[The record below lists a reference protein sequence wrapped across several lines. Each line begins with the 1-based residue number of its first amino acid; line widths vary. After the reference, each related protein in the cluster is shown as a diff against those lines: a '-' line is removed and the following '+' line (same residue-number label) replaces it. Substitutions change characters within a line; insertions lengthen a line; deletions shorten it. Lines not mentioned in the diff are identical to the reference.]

1 MTGKR
6 LKASVIIDLNGNL
19 SRRSRQYS
27 NQINA
32 LSRSGQSSL
41 RALRMEVVRVSGA
54 IDRMGSLSTRTFRM
68 LSAGALG
75 IAGVGYT
82 ANKLFIGAAAQR
94 EQQIIAMNSLYHG
107 DKVRAQAMMAW
118 AKQNAKDTTWGL
130 SGVLDEIRSSKGF
143 GMTDEQTKQFITMLQ
158 DQGAMHGWDLP
169 TAQGASLQLKQMF
182 ARQQITA
189 ADANLLTGYG
199 INVYQALA
207 DATGTDV
214 KKIRDL
220 GTKGKLGMKSIL
232 TVFRTLSEQ
241 SKGAQASAMNSWD
254 GMFAQMEANLLEFRI
269 KVANSGPFEE
279 IKNEMRRV
287 LNWHD
292 MADKSGELDAL
303 AENIGQKF
311 LTTFRTVKIAAQEL
325 WRWLKPGKDAL
336 AWVDQNIVSL
346 KKLAAVLVSV
356 WLANKALRA
365 GWAVAKP
372 SWQVASY
379 PFKTGRRMW
388 RWMRNRKREQAGL
401 PIPAPM
407 TTEALLQGTG
417 IQRVFVI
424 NWPRGFGGYGSG
436 GGRRGRGGG
445 RTPPLLPRQPPLLP
459 GPRPLPLP
467 APRPVPALPPPG
479 VPAAARPAPRPLP
492 GKSGF
497 PGRFAGSAAAQ
508 QVTGAAG
515 TLANAGRTVSRL
527 LSGAGNRQTAPSPVV
542 PVTPR
547 PAPRPLPA
555 KSGLPGRLAGSA
567 AAQQVTGA
575 AGTLA
580 DAGRTVSRLL
590 SGAGNRQPA
599 PSPVVPVTPR
609 PAPRPLPAKSGLPGR
624 LAGSAAGQRVTGTVG
639 KLADVG
645 RAVGGWFSGI
655 GNRLADSAIG
665 RVVTKGAGAL
675 GWMGKGAG
683 RALSRLGGPV
693 MGALQLAPVLM
704 DEQASTREKAGAIG
718 STAGAWLGGA
728 VGSLAGPLGT
738 AAGAT
743 LGSVAGEYLGGF
755 VTDLYQKWTAPE
767 REPQEQKVNAEASLR
782 VELGEGLRLASSRV
796 TEDGM
801 GLNIYAGDNYI
812 TGW

>member
-27 NQINA
+27 NQINV

-107 DKVRAQAMMAW
+107 DKARAQAMMAW
-118 AKQNAKDTTWGL
+118 AKQNAKETTWGL
-130 SGVLDEIRSSKGF
+130 GGVLQEIRTSTAF
-143 GMTDEQTKQFITMLQ
+143 GMTDAQVKQFITMLQ
-158 DQGAMHGWDLP
+158 NQGAMHGWDLP
-169 TAQGASLQLKQMF
+169 TAQGASLQFKQMF

-199 INVYQALA
+199 INVYKVLA
-207 DATGTDV
+207 DATGEDE
-214 KKIRDL
+214 KKIRKL
-220 GTKGKLGMKSIL
+220 GEKGKLGLKSIL
-232 TVFRTLSEQ
+232 TVFRTLLEQ
-241 SKGAQASAMNSWD
+241 SKGAQAAAMNSWD
-254 GMFAQMEANLLEFRI
+254 GMMAQMEGNLLEFRT

-356 WLANKALRA
+356 WLTNKALRA

-388 RWMRNRKREQAGL
+388 RWMRNRKRGQAGL
-401 PIPAPM
+401 PVPDAM
-407 TTEALLQGTG
+407 TSETLLQGIG

-436 GGRRGRGGG
+436 GGRRVRSGG
-445 RTPPLLPRQPPLLP
+445 RMAPLLPRQPLLLSGPQPLA
-459 GPRPLPLP
+459 LP
-467 APRPVPALPPPG
+467 APRPVLALPPPG
-479 VPAAARPAPRPLP
+479 VPVTARPAPLPLP
-492 GKSGF
+492 GKSG
-497 PGRFAGSAAAQ
+497 
-508 QVTGAAG
+508 
-515 TLANAGRTVSRL
+515 L
-527 LSGAGNRQTAPSPVV
+527 LS
-542 PVTPR
+542 
-547 PAPRPLPA
+547 
-555 KSGLPGRLAGSA
+555 
-567 AAQQVTGA
+567 
-575 AGTLA
+575 
-580 DAGRTVSRLL
+580 
-590 SGAGNRQPA
+590 
-599 PSPVVPVTPR
+599 
-609 PAPRPLPAKSGLPGR
+609 R
-624 LAGSAAGQRVTGTVG
+624 LAGSAAGQLVTGTVG
-639 KLADVG
+639 KLADAG

-655 GNRLADSAIG
+655 GNKLAGSAIG

-704 DEQASTREKAGAIG
+704 DEQASTHEKAGAIG

-738 AAGAT
+738 VAGAT

-755 VTDLYQKWTAPE
+755 VTDLYQKWTATDK
-767 REPQEQKVNAEASLR
+767 EPQEQKVNAEASLR
-782 VELGEGLRLASSRV
+782 VELGEGLRLTSSRV

>member
-388 RWMRNRKREQAGL
+388 RWMRNRKRGQAGL
-401 PIPAPM
+401 PVPDAM
-407 TTEALLQGTG
+407 TSETLLQGIG

-436 GGRRGRGGG
+436 GGRRGRSGG
-445 RTPPLLPRQPPLLP
+445 RMAQLLPRQPLLLSGPQPLA
-459 GPRPLPLP
+459 LP
-467 APRPVPALPPPG
+467 APRPVLALPPPG
-479 VPAAARPAPRPLP
+479 VPVTARPAPLPLP
-492 GKSGF
+492 GKSG
-497 PGRFAGSAAAQ
+497 
-508 QVTGAAG
+508 
-515 TLANAGRTVSRL
+515 L
-527 LSGAGNRQTAPSPVV
+527 LS
-542 PVTPR
+542 
-547 PAPRPLPA
+547 
-555 KSGLPGRLAGSA
+555 
-567 AAQQVTGA
+567 
-575 AGTLA
+575 
-580 DAGRTVSRLL
+580 
-590 SGAGNRQPA
+590 
-599 PSPVVPVTPR
+599 
-609 PAPRPLPAKSGLPGR
+609 R
-624 LAGSAAGQRVTGTVG
+624 LAGSAAGQLVTGTVG
-639 KLADVG
+639 KLADAG

-655 GNRLADSAIG
+655 GNKLAGSAIG

-704 DEQASTREKAGAIG
+704 DEQASTHEKAGAIG

-738 AAGAT
+738 VAGAT

-755 VTDLYQKWTAPE
+755 VTDLYQKWTAPDK
-767 REPQEQKVNAEASLR
+767 EPQEQKVNAEASLR
-782 VELGEGLRLASSRV
+782 VELGEGLRLTSSRV

>member
-336 AWVDQNIVSL
+336 VWVDQNIVSL

-388 RWMRNRKREQAGL
+388 RRMRNRKREQAGL

-445 RTPPLLPRQPPLLP
+445 RTPPLLPRQPLLLP

-479 VPAAARPAPRPLP
+479 VPAAA
-492 GKSGF
+492 
-497 PGRFAGSAAAQ
+497 
-508 QVTGAAG
+508 
-515 TLANAGRTVSRL
+515 
-527 LSGAGNRQTAPSPVV
+527 
-542 PVTPR
+542 
-547 PAPRPLPA
+547 
-555 KSGLPGRLAGSA
+555 
-567 AAQQVTGA
+567 
-575 AGTLA
+575 
-580 DAGRTVSRLL
+580 
-590 SGAGNRQPA
+590 
-599 PSPVVPVTPR
+599 R

-704 DEQASTREKAGAIG
+704 DEQASTHEKAGAIG

-738 AAGAT
+738 VAGAT

-755 VTDLYQKWTAPE
+755 VTDLYQKWTAPDK
-767 REPQEQKVNAEASLR
+767 EPQEQKVNAEASLR
-782 VELGEGLRLASSRV
+782 VELGEGLRLTSSRV

>member
-107 DKVRAQAMMAW
+107 DKARAQAMMAW
-118 AKQNAKDTTWGL
+118 AKQNAKETTWGL
-130 SGVLDEIRSSKGF
+130 GGVLQEIRTSTAF
-143 GMTDEQTKQFITMLQ
+143 GMNDEQVKQFITMLQ
-158 DQGAMHGWDLP
+158 NQGAMHGWDLP
-169 TAQGASLQLKQMF
+169 TAQGASLQFKQMF

-199 INVYQALA
+199 INVYKVLA
-207 DATGTDV
+207 DATGEDE
-214 KKIRDL
+214 KKIRKL
-220 GTKGKLGMKSIL
+220 GEKGKLGLKSIL
-232 TVFRTLSEQ
+232 TVFRTLLEQ
-241 SKGAQASAMNSWD
+241 SKGAQAAAMNSWD
-254 GMFAQMEANLLEFRI
+254 GMMAQMEGNLLEFRT

-388 RWMRNRKREQAGL
+388 RWMRNRKRGQAGL
-401 PIPAPM
+401 PVPDAM
-407 TTEALLQGTG
+407 TSEALLQGIG
-417 IQRVFVI
+417 IQRVFVT
-424 NWPRGFGGYGSG
+424 NWPHGFGGYGSG
-436 GGRRGRGGG
+436 GRGG
-445 RTPPLLPRQPPLLP
+445 RTRKGRGMTPLLPRQPLLLS
-459 GPRPLPLP
+459 GPQSLALSP
-467 APRPVPALPPPG
+467 PRSVPALP
-479 VPAAARPAPRPLP
+479 APKTLPLP
-492 GKSGF
+492 GKSG
-497 PGRFAGSAAAQ
+497 
-508 QVTGAAG
+508 
-515 TLANAGRTVSRL
+515 L
-527 LSGAGNRQTAPSPVV
+527 LS
-542 PVTPR
+542 
-547 PAPRPLPA
+547 
-555 KSGLPGRLAGSA
+555 
-567 AAQQVTGA
+567 
-575 AGTLA
+575 
-580 DAGRTVSRLL
+580 
-590 SGAGNRQPA
+590 
-599 PSPVVPVTPR
+599 
-609 PAPRPLPAKSGLPGR
+609 R
-624 LAGSAAGQRVTGTVG
+624 LAGSAAGQLVTGTVG
-639 KLADVG
+639 KLADAG
-645 RAVGGWFSGI
+645 RAAGGWFSGI
-655 GNRLADSAIG
+655 GNKLAGSAIG

-683 RALSRLGGPV
+683 RALSRLGGPL

-704 DEQASTREKAGAIG
+704 DEQASTHEKAGAIG

-738 AAGAT
+738 VAGAT

-755 VTDLYQKWTAPE
+755 VTDLYQKWTAPDK
-767 REPQEQKVNAEASLR
+767 EPQEQKVNAEASLR
-782 VELGEGLRLASSRV
+782 VELGEGLRLTSSRV

>member
-107 DKVRAQAMMAW
+107 DKLRAQAMMAW

-199 INVYQALA
+199 INVYQTLA
-207 DATGTDV
+207 DALGKDV
-214 KKIRDL
+214 KDIRKQ
-220 GTKGKLGMKSIL
+220 GEKGKLGLKSIL

-388 RWMRNRKREQAGL
+388 RWMRNRKRGQAGL
-401 PIPAPM
+401 PVPDAM
-407 TTEALLQGTG
+407 TSETLLQGIG

-424 NWPRGFGGYGSG
+424 NWPRGFGGYRSG
-436 GGRRGRGGG
+436 GGRRVRSGG
-445 RTPPLLPRQPPLLP
+445 RMAPLLPRQPLLLSGPQPLA
-459 GPRPLPLP
+459 LP
-467 APRPVPALPPPG
+467 APRPVLALPPPG
-479 VPAAARPAPRPLP
+479 VPVTARPAPLPLP
-492 GKSGF
+492 GKSG
-497 PGRFAGSAAAQ
+497 
-508 QVTGAAG
+508 
-515 TLANAGRTVSRL
+515 L
-527 LSGAGNRQTAPSPVV
+527 LS
-542 PVTPR
+542 
-547 PAPRPLPA
+547 
-555 KSGLPGRLAGSA
+555 
-567 AAQQVTGA
+567 
-575 AGTLA
+575 
-580 DAGRTVSRLL
+580 
-590 SGAGNRQPA
+590 
-599 PSPVVPVTPR
+599 
-609 PAPRPLPAKSGLPGR
+609 R
-624 LAGSAAGQRVTGTVG
+624 LAGSAAGQLVTGTVG
-639 KLADVG
+639 KLADAG

-655 GNRLADSAIG
+655 GNKLSGSVIG

-704 DEQASTREKAGAIG
+704 DEQASTHEKAGAIG

-738 AAGAT
+738 VAGAT

-755 VTDLYQKWTAPE
+755 VTDLYQKWTAPDK
-767 REPQEQKVNAEASLR
+767 EPQEQKVNAEASLR
-782 VELGEGLRLASSRV
+782 VELGEGLRLTSSRV

>member
-311 LTTFRTVKIAAQEL
+311 LTTFRTVKTAAQEL

-388 RWMRNRKREQAGL
+388 RWMRNRKRGQAGL
-401 PIPAPM
+401 PVPDAM
-407 TTEALLQGTG
+407 TSETLLQGIG

-436 GGRRGRGGG
+436 GGRRVRSGG
-445 RTPPLLPRQPPLLP
+445 RMAPLLPRQPLLLSGPQPLA
-459 GPRPLPLP
+459 LP
-467 APRPVPALPPPG
+467 APRPVLALPPPG
-479 VPAAARPAPRPLP
+479 VPVTARPAPLPLP
-492 GKSGF
+492 GKSG
-497 PGRFAGSAAAQ
+497 
-508 QVTGAAG
+508 
-515 TLANAGRTVSRL
+515 L
-527 LSGAGNRQTAPSPVV
+527 LS
-542 PVTPR
+542 
-547 PAPRPLPA
+547 
-555 KSGLPGRLAGSA
+555 
-567 AAQQVTGA
+567 
-575 AGTLA
+575 
-580 DAGRTVSRLL
+580 
-590 SGAGNRQPA
+590 
-599 PSPVVPVTPR
+599 
-609 PAPRPLPAKSGLPGR
+609 R
-624 LAGSAAGQRVTGTVG
+624 LAGSAAGQLVTGTVG
-639 KLADVG
+639 KLADAG
-645 RAVGGWFSGI
+645 RAVGGCFSGI
-655 GNRLADSAIG
+655 VNKLAGSAIG

-704 DEQASTREKAGAIG
+704 DEQASTHEKAGAIG

-738 AAGAT
+738 VAGAT

-755 VTDLYQKWTAPE
+755 VTDLYQKWTDTDK
-767 REPQEQKVNAEASLR
+767 EPQEQKVNAEASLR
-782 VELGEGLRLASSRV
+782 VELGEGLRLTSSRV

>member
-199 INVYQALA
+199 INVYQTLA
-207 DATGTDV
+207 DALGKDV
-214 KKIRDL
+214 KDIRKQ
-220 GTKGKLGMKSIL
+220 GEKGKLGLKSIL

-279 IKNEMRRV
+279 IKNEMRWV

-388 RWMRNRKREQAGL
+388 RWMRNRKRGQAGL
-401 PIPAPM
+401 PVPDAM
-407 TTEALLQGTG
+407 TSETLLQGIG

-424 NWPRGFGGYGSG
+424 NWPRGFGGYRSG
-436 GGRRGRGGG
+436 GGRRVRSGG
-445 RTPPLLPRQPPLLP
+445 RMAPLLPRQPLLLSGPQPLA
-459 GPRPLPLP
+459 LP
-467 APRPVPALPPPG
+467 APHPVLALPPPG
-479 VPAAARPAPRPLP
+479 VPVTARPAPLPLP
-492 GKSGF
+492 GKSG
-497 PGRFAGSAAAQ
+497 
-508 QVTGAAG
+508 
-515 TLANAGRTVSRL
+515 L
-527 LSGAGNRQTAPSPVV
+527 LS
-542 PVTPR
+542 
-547 PAPRPLPA
+547 
-555 KSGLPGRLAGSA
+555 
-567 AAQQVTGA
+567 
-575 AGTLA
+575 
-580 DAGRTVSRLL
+580 
-590 SGAGNRQPA
+590 
-599 PSPVVPVTPR
+599 
-609 PAPRPLPAKSGLPGR
+609 R
-624 LAGSAAGQRVTGTVG
+624 LAGSAAGQLVTGTVG
-639 KLADVG
+639 KLADAG

-655 GNRLADSAIG
+655 GNKLSGSVIG

-704 DEQASTREKAGAIG
+704 DEQASTHEKASAIG

-738 AAGAT
+738 VAGAT

-755 VTDLYQKWTAPE
+755 VTDLYQKWTAPDK
-767 REPQEQKVNAEASLR
+767 EPQEQKVNAEASLR
-782 VELGEGLRLASSRV
+782 VELGEGLRLTSSRV

>member
-27 NQINA
+27 NQINV

-199 INVYQALA
+199 INVYQTLA
-207 DATGTDV
+207 DALGKDV
-214 KKIRDL
+214 KDIRKQ
-220 GTKGKLGMKSIL
+220 GEKGKLGLKSIL

-388 RWMRNRKREQAGL
+388 RWMRNRKRGQAGL
-401 PIPAPM
+401 PVPDAM
-407 TTEALLQGTG
+407 TSETLLQGIG

-436 GGRRGRGGG
+436 GGRRGRSGG
-445 RTPPLLPRQPPLLP
+445 RMAPLLPRQPLLLSGPQPLA
-459 GPRPLPLP
+459 LP
-467 APRPVPALPPPG
+467 APRPVLALPPPG
-479 VPAAARPAPRPLP
+479 VPVTARPAPLPLP
-492 GKSGF
+492 GKSG
-497 PGRFAGSAAAQ
+497 
-508 QVTGAAG
+508 
-515 TLANAGRTVSRL
+515 L
-527 LSGAGNRQTAPSPVV
+527 LS
-542 PVTPR
+542 
-547 PAPRPLPA
+547 
-555 KSGLPGRLAGSA
+555 
-567 AAQQVTGA
+567 
-575 AGTLA
+575 
-580 DAGRTVSRLL
+580 
-590 SGAGNRQPA
+590 
-599 PSPVVPVTPR
+599 
-609 PAPRPLPAKSGLPGR
+609 R
-624 LAGSAAGQRVTGTVG
+624 LAGSAAGQLVTGTVG
-639 KLADVG
+639 KLADAG

-655 GNRLADSAIG
+655 GNKLAGSAIG

-704 DEQASTREKAGAIG
+704 DEQASTHEKAGAIG

-738 AAGAT
+738 VAGAT

-755 VTDLYQKWTAPE
+755 VTDLYQKWTATDK
-767 REPQEQKVNAEASLR
+767 EPQEQKVNAEASLR
-782 VELGEGLRLASSRV
+782 VELGEGLRLTSSRV

>member
-199 INVYQALA
+199 INVYQTLA
-207 DATGTDV
+207 DALGKDI
-214 KKIRDL
+214 KDIRKQ
-220 GTKGKLGMKSIL
+220 GEKGKLGLKSIL

-388 RWMRNRKREQAGL
+388 RWMRNRKRGQAGL
-401 PIPAPM
+401 PVPDAM
-407 TTEALLQGTG
+407 TSETLLQGIG

-436 GGRRGRGGG
+436 GGRRGRSG
-445 RTPPLLPRQPPLLP
+445 RRMAPLLPRQPLLLSGPQPLA
-459 GPRPLPLP
+459 LP
-467 APRPVPALPPPG
+467 APRPVLALPPPG
-479 VPAAARPAPRPLP
+479 VPVTARPAPLPLA
-492 GKSGF
+492 GKSG
-497 PGRFAGSAAAQ
+497 
-508 QVTGAAG
+508 
-515 TLANAGRTVSRL
+515 L
-527 LSGAGNRQTAPSPVV
+527 LS
-542 PVTPR
+542 
-547 PAPRPLPA
+547 
-555 KSGLPGRLAGSA
+555 
-567 AAQQVTGA
+567 
-575 AGTLA
+575 
-580 DAGRTVSRLL
+580 
-590 SGAGNRQPA
+590 
-599 PSPVVPVTPR
+599 
-609 PAPRPLPAKSGLPGR
+609 R
-624 LAGSAAGQRVTGTVG
+624 LAGSAAGQLVTGTVG
-639 KLADVG
+639 KLADAG

-655 GNRLADSAIG
+655 GNKLAGSAIG

-704 DEQASTREKAGAIG
+704 DEQASTHEKAGAIG

-738 AAGAT
+738 VAGAT

-755 VTDLYQKWTAPE
+755 VTDLYQKWTATDK
-767 REPQEQKVNAEASLR
+767 EPQEQKVNAEASLR
-782 VELGEGLRLASSRV
+782 VELGEGLRLTSSRV

>member
-107 DKVRAQAMMAW
+107 DKLRAQAMMAW

-388 RWMRNRKREQAGL
+388 RWMRNRKRGQAGL
-401 PIPAPM
+401 PVPDAM
-407 TTEALLQGTG
+407 TSETLLQGIG

-436 GGRRGRGGG
+436 GGRRGRSGG
-445 RTPPLLPRQPPLLP
+445 RMAPLLPRQPLLLSGPQPLA
-459 GPRPLPLP
+459 LP
-467 APRPVPALPPPG
+467 APRPVLALPPPG
-479 VPAAARPAPRPLP
+479 VPVTARPAPLPLP
-492 GKSGF
+492 GKSG
-497 PGRFAGSAAAQ
+497 
-508 QVTGAAG
+508 
-515 TLANAGRTVSRL
+515 L
-527 LSGAGNRQTAPSPVV
+527 LS
-542 PVTPR
+542 
-547 PAPRPLPA
+547 
-555 KSGLPGRLAGSA
+555 
-567 AAQQVTGA
+567 
-575 AGTLA
+575 
-580 DAGRTVSRLL
+580 
-590 SGAGNRQPA
+590 
-599 PSPVVPVTPR
+599 
-609 PAPRPLPAKSGLPGR
+609 R
-624 LAGSAAGQRVTGTVG
+624 LAGSAAGQLVTGTVG
-639 KLADVG
+639 KLADAG

-655 GNRLADSAIG
+655 GNKLAGSAIG

-704 DEQASTREKAGAIG
+704 DEQASTHEKAGAIG

-738 AAGAT
+738 VAGAT

-755 VTDLYQKWTAPE
+755 VTDLYQKWTATDK
-767 REPQEQKVNAEASLR
+767 EPQEQKVNAEASLR
-782 VELGEGLRLASSRV
+782 VELGEGLRLTSSRV

>member
-199 INVYQALA
+199 INVYQTLA
-207 DATGTDV
+207 DALGKDV
-214 KKIRDL
+214 KDIRKQ
-220 GTKGKLGMKSIL
+220 GEKGKLGLKSIL

-292 MADKSGELDAL
+292 MADKSGELDTL

-388 RWMRNRKREQAGL
+388 RWMRNRKRGQAGL
-401 PIPAPM
+401 PVPDAM
-407 TTEALLQGTG
+407 TSETLLQGIG

-436 GGRRGRGGG
+436 GGRRGRSGG
-445 RTPPLLPRQPPLLP
+445 RMAPLLPRQPLLLSGPQPLA
-459 GPRPLPLP
+459 LP
-467 APRPVPALPPPG
+467 APRPVLALPPPS
-479 VPAAARPAPRPLP
+479 VPVTARPAPLPLP
-492 GKSGF
+492 GKSG
-497 PGRFAGSAAAQ
+497 
-508 QVTGAAG
+508 
-515 TLANAGRTVSRL
+515 L
-527 LSGAGNRQTAPSPVV
+527 LS
-542 PVTPR
+542 
-547 PAPRPLPA
+547 
-555 KSGLPGRLAGSA
+555 
-567 AAQQVTGA
+567 
-575 AGTLA
+575 
-580 DAGRTVSRLL
+580 
-590 SGAGNRQPA
+590 
-599 PSPVVPVTPR
+599 
-609 PAPRPLPAKSGLPGR
+609 R
-624 LAGSAAGQRVTGTVG
+624 LAGSAAGQLVTGTVG
-639 KLADVG
+639 KLADAG

-655 GNRLADSAIG
+655 GNKLAGSAIG

-704 DEQASTREKAGAIG
+704 DEQASTHEKAGAIG

-738 AAGAT
+738 VAGAT

-755 VTDLYQKWTAPE
+755 VTDLYQKWTATDK
-767 REPQEQKVNAEASLR
+767 EPQEQKVNAEASLR
-782 VELGEGLRLASSRV
+782 VELGEGLRLTSSRV

>member
-107 DKVRAQAMMAW
+107 DKARAQAMMAW
-118 AKQNAKDTTWGL
+118 AKQNAKETTWGL
-130 SGVLDEIRSSKGF
+130 GGVLQEIRTSTAF
-143 GMTDEQTKQFITMLQ
+143 GMTDAQVKQFITMLQ
-158 DQGAMHGWDLP
+158 NQGAMHGWDLP
-169 TAQGASLQLKQMF
+169 TAQGASLQFKQMF

-199 INVYQALA
+199 INVYKVLA
-207 DATGTDV
+207 DATGKDE
-214 KKIRDL
+214 KKIRKL
-220 GTKGKLGMKSIL
+220 GEKGKLGLKSIL
-232 TVFRTLSEQ
+232 TVFRTLLEQ
-241 SKGAQASAMNSWD
+241 SEGAQAAAMNSWD
-254 GMFAQMEANLLEFRI
+254 GMMAQMEGNLLEFRT

-311 LTTFRTVKIAAQEL
+311 LTTFRTVKTAAQEL

-388 RWMRNRKREQAGL
+388 RWMRNRKRGQAGL
-401 PIPAPM
+401 PVPDAM
-407 TTEALLQGTG
+407 TSETLLQGIG

-436 GGRRGRGGG
+436 GGRRVRSGG
-445 RTPPLLPRQPPLLP
+445 RMAPLLPRQPLLLSGPQPLA
-459 GPRPLPLP
+459 LP
-467 APRPVPALPPPG
+467 APRPVLALPPPG
-479 VPAAARPAPRPLP
+479 VPVTARPAPLPLP
-492 GKSGF
+492 GKSG
-497 PGRFAGSAAAQ
+497 
-508 QVTGAAG
+508 
-515 TLANAGRTVSRL
+515 L
-527 LSGAGNRQTAPSPVV
+527 LS
-542 PVTPR
+542 
-547 PAPRPLPA
+547 
-555 KSGLPGRLAGSA
+555 
-567 AAQQVTGA
+567 
-575 AGTLA
+575 
-580 DAGRTVSRLL
+580 
-590 SGAGNRQPA
+590 
-599 PSPVVPVTPR
+599 
-609 PAPRPLPAKSGLPGR
+609 R
-624 LAGSAAGQRVTGTVG
+624 LAGSAAGQLVTGTVG
-639 KLADVG
+639 KLADAG

-655 GNRLADSAIG
+655 GNKLAGSAIG

-704 DEQASTREKAGAIG
+704 DEQASTHEKAGAIG

-738 AAGAT
+738 VAGAT

-755 VTDLYQKWTAPE
+755 VTDLYQKWTDTDK
-767 REPQEQKVNAEASLR
+767 EPQEQKVNAEASLR
-782 VELGEGLRLASSRV
+782 VELGEGLRLTSSRV

>member
-199 INVYQALA
+199 INVYQTLA
-207 DATGTDV
+207 DALGKDV
-214 KKIRDL
+214 KDIRKQ
-220 GTKGKLGMKSIL
+220 GEKGKLGLKSIL

-388 RWMRNRKREQAGL
+388 RWMRNRKRGQAGL
-401 PIPAPM
+401 PVPDAM
-407 TTEALLQGTG
+407 TSETLLQGIG

-436 GGRRGRGGG
+436 GGRRGRSGG
-445 RTPPLLPRQPPLLP
+445 RMAPLLPRQPLLLP
-459 GPRPLPLP
+459 GPQPLALP
-467 APRPVPALPPPG
+467 APRPVLALPPPG
-479 VPAAARPAPRPLP
+479 VPVTARPAPLPLP
-492 GKSGF
+492 GKSG
-497 PGRFAGSAAAQ
+497 
-508 QVTGAAG
+508 
-515 TLANAGRTVSRL
+515 L
-527 LSGAGNRQTAPSPVV
+527 LS
-542 PVTPR
+542 
-547 PAPRPLPA
+547 
-555 KSGLPGRLAGSA
+555 
-567 AAQQVTGA
+567 
-575 AGTLA
+575 
-580 DAGRTVSRLL
+580 
-590 SGAGNRQPA
+590 
-599 PSPVVPVTPR
+599 
-609 PAPRPLPAKSGLPGR
+609 R
-624 LAGSAAGQRVTGTVG
+624 LAGSAAGQLVTGTVG
-639 KLADVG
+639 KLADAG

-655 GNRLADSAIG
+655 GNKLAGSEIG
-665 RVVTKGAGAL
+665 RVVTKGARAL

-704 DEQASTREKAGAIG
+704 DEQASTHEKAGAIG

-738 AAGAT
+738 VAGAT

-755 VTDLYQKWTAPE
+755 VTDLYQKWTAPDK
-767 REPQEQKVNAEASLR
+767 EPQEQKVNAEASLR
-782 VELGEGLRLASSRV
+782 VELGEGLRLTSSRV

-801 GLNIYAGDNYI
+801 RLNIYAGDNYI

>member
-199 INVYQALA
+199 INVYQTLA
-207 DATGTDV
+207 DALGKDV
-214 KKIRDL
+214 KDIRKQ
-220 GTKGKLGMKSIL
+220 GEKGKLGLKSIL

-254 GMFAQMEANLLEFRI
+254 GMFTQMEANLLEFRI

-388 RWMRNRKREQAGL
+388 RWMRNRKRGQAGL
-401 PIPAPM
+401 PVPDAM
-407 TTEALLQGTG
+407 TSETLLQGIG

-436 GGRRGRGGG
+436 GGRRVRSGG
-445 RTPPLLPRQPPLLP
+445 RMAPLLPRQPLLLSGPQPLA
-459 GPRPLPLP
+459 LP
-467 APRPVPALPPPG
+467 APRPVLALPPPG
-479 VPAAARPAPRPLP
+479 VPVTARPAPLPLP
-492 GKSGF
+492 GKSG
-497 PGRFAGSAAAQ
+497 
-508 QVTGAAG
+508 
-515 TLANAGRTVSRL
+515 L
-527 LSGAGNRQTAPSPVV
+527 LS
-542 PVTPR
+542 
-547 PAPRPLPA
+547 
-555 KSGLPGRLAGSA
+555 
-567 AAQQVTGA
+567 
-575 AGTLA
+575 
-580 DAGRTVSRLL
+580 
-590 SGAGNRQPA
+590 
-599 PSPVVPVTPR
+599 
-609 PAPRPLPAKSGLPGR
+609 R
-624 LAGSAAGQRVTGTVG
+624 LAGSAAGQLVTGTVG
-639 KLADVG
+639 KLADAG

-655 GNRLADSAIG
+655 GNKLAGSAIG

-704 DEQASTREKAGAIG
+704 DEQASTHEKAGAIG

-738 AAGAT
+738 VAGAT

-755 VTDLYQKWTAPE
+755 VTDLYQKWTAPDK
-767 REPQEQKVNAEASLR
+767 EPQEQKVNAEASLR
-782 VELGEGLRLASSRV
+782 VELGEGLRLTSSRV

>member
-388 RWMRNRKREQAGL
+388 RWMRNRKRGQAGL
-401 PIPAPM
+401 PVPDAM
-407 TTEALLQGTG
+407 TSETLLQGIG

-424 NWPRGFGGYGSG
+424 NWPRGLGGYGSG
-436 GGRRGRGGG
+436 GGRRGRSGG
-445 RTPPLLPRQPPLLP
+445 RMAPLLPRQPLLLSGPQPLA
-459 GPRPLPLP
+459 LP
-467 APRPVPALPPPG
+467 APRPVLALPPPG
-479 VPAAARPAPRPLP
+479 VPVTARPAPLPLP
-492 GKSGF
+492 GKSG
-497 PGRFAGSAAAQ
+497 
-508 QVTGAAG
+508 
-515 TLANAGRTVSRL
+515 L
-527 LSGAGNRQTAPSPVV
+527 LS
-542 PVTPR
+542 
-547 PAPRPLPA
+547 
-555 KSGLPGRLAGSA
+555 
-567 AAQQVTGA
+567 
-575 AGTLA
+575 
-580 DAGRTVSRLL
+580 
-590 SGAGNRQPA
+590 
-599 PSPVVPVTPR
+599 
-609 PAPRPLPAKSGLPGR
+609 R
-624 LAGSAAGQRVTGTVG
+624 LAGSAAGQLVTGTVG
-639 KLADVG
+639 KLADAG

-655 GNRLADSAIG
+655 GNKLAGSAIG

-675 GWMGKGAG
+675 GWMGKGAS

-704 DEQASTREKAGAIG
+704 DEQASTHEKAGAIG

-738 AAGAT
+738 VAGAT

-755 VTDLYQKWTAPE
+755 VTDLYQKWTAPDK
-767 REPQEQKVNAEASLR
+767 EPQEQKVNAEASLR
-782 VELGEGLRLASSRV
+782 VELGEGLRLTSSRV

>member
-41 RALRMEVVRVSGA
+41 RTLRMEVVRVSGA

-388 RWMRNRKREQAGL
+388 RWMRNRKRGQAGL
-401 PIPAPM
+401 PVPDAM
-407 TTEALLQGTG
+407 TSETLLQGIG

-436 GGRRGRGGG
+436 GGRRGRSGG
-445 RTPPLLPRQPPLLP
+445 RMAPLLPRQPLLLSGPQPLA
-459 GPRPLPLP
+459 LP
-467 APRPVPALPPPG
+467 APRPVLTLPPPG
-479 VPAAARPAPRPLP
+479 VPVTARPAPLPLP
-492 GKSGF
+492 GKSG
-497 PGRFAGSAAAQ
+497 
-508 QVTGAAG
+508 
-515 TLANAGRTVSRL
+515 L
-527 LSGAGNRQTAPSPVV
+527 LS
-542 PVTPR
+542 
-547 PAPRPLPA
+547 
-555 KSGLPGRLAGSA
+555 
-567 AAQQVTGA
+567 
-575 AGTLA
+575 
-580 DAGRTVSRLL
+580 
-590 SGAGNRQPA
+590 
-599 PSPVVPVTPR
+599 
-609 PAPRPLPAKSGLPGR
+609 R
-624 LAGSAAGQRVTGTVG
+624 LAGSAAGQLVTGTVG
-639 KLADVG
+639 KLADAG

-655 GNRLADSAIG
+655 GNKLAGSAIG

-704 DEQASTREKAGAIG
+704 DEQASTHEKAGAIG

-738 AAGAT
+738 VAGAT

-755 VTDLYQKWTAPE
+755 VTDLYQKWTATDK
-767 REPQEQKVNAEASLR
+767 EPQEQKVNAEASLR
-782 VELGEGLRLASSRV
+782 VELGEGLRLTSSRV

>member
-336 AWVDQNIVSL
+336 VWVDQNIVSL

-388 RWMRNRKREQAGL
+388 RRMRNRKREQAGL

-445 RTPPLLPRQPPLLP
+445 RTPPLLPRQPLLLP

-492 GKSGF
+492 GKSGL
-497 PGRFAGSAAAQ
+497 PGRF
-508 QVTGAAG
+508 
-515 TLANAGRTVSRL
+515 
-527 LSGAGNRQTAPSPVV
+527 
-542 PVTPR
+542 
-547 PAPRPLPA
+547 
-555 KSGLPGRLAGSA
+555 AGSA

-704 DEQASTREKAGAIG
+704 DEQASTHEKAGAIG

-738 AAGAT
+738 VAGAT

-755 VTDLYQKWTAPE
+755 VTDLYQKWTAPDK
-767 REPQEQKVNAEASLR
+767 EPQEQKVNAEASLR
-782 VELGEGLRLASSRV
+782 VELGEGLRLTSSRV

>member
-220 GTKGKLGMKSIL
+220 GTKGKLGLKSIL

-388 RWMRNRKREQAGL
+388 RWMRNRKRGQAGL
-401 PIPAPM
+401 PVPDAM
-407 TTEALLQGTG
+407 TSETLLQGIG

-436 GGRRGRGGG
+436 GGRRGRSGG
-445 RTPPLLPRQPPLLP
+445 RMAPLLPRQPLLLSGPQPLA
-459 GPRPLPLP
+459 LP
-467 APRPVPALPPPG
+467 APRPVLALPPPG
-479 VPAAARPAPRPLP
+479 VPVTARPAPLPLP
-492 GKSGF
+492 GKSG
-497 PGRFAGSAAAQ
+497 
-508 QVTGAAG
+508 
-515 TLANAGRTVSRL
+515 L
-527 LSGAGNRQTAPSPVV
+527 LS
-542 PVTPR
+542 
-547 PAPRPLPA
+547 
-555 KSGLPGRLAGSA
+555 
-567 AAQQVTGA
+567 
-575 AGTLA
+575 
-580 DAGRTVSRLL
+580 
-590 SGAGNRQPA
+590 
-599 PSPVVPVTPR
+599 
-609 PAPRPLPAKSGLPGR
+609 R
-624 LAGSAAGQRVTGTVG
+624 LAGSAAGQLVTGTVG
-639 KLADVG
+639 KLADAG

-655 GNRLADSAIG
+655 GNKLAGSAIG

-675 GWMGKGAG
+675 GWMGKSAG

-704 DEQASTREKAGAIG
+704 DEQASTHEKAGAIG

-738 AAGAT
+738 VAGAT

-755 VTDLYQKWTAPE
+755 VTDLYQKWTAPDK
-767 REPQEQKVNAEASLR
+767 EPQEQKVNAEASLR

>member
-199 INVYQALA
+199 INVYQTLA
-207 DATGTDV
+207 DALGKDI
-214 KKIRDL
+214 KDIRKQ
-220 GTKGKLGMKSIL
+220 GEKGKLGLKSIL

-279 IKNEMRRV
+279 IKNEMRWV

-388 RWMRNRKREQAGL
+388 RWMRNRKRGQAGL
-401 PIPAPM
+401 PVPDAM
-407 TTEALLQGTG
+407 TSETLLQGIG

-436 GGRRGRGGG
+436 GGRRVRSGG
-445 RTPPLLPRQPPLLP
+445 RMAPLLPRQPLLLSGPQPLA
-459 GPRPLPLP
+459 LP
-467 APRPVPALPPPG
+467 APRPVLALPPPG
-479 VPAAARPAPRPLP
+479 VPVTARPAPLPLP
-492 GKSGF
+492 GKSG
-497 PGRFAGSAAAQ
+497 
-508 QVTGAAG
+508 
-515 TLANAGRTVSRL
+515 L
-527 LSGAGNRQTAPSPVV
+527 LS
-542 PVTPR
+542 
-547 PAPRPLPA
+547 
-555 KSGLPGRLAGSA
+555 
-567 AAQQVTGA
+567 
-575 AGTLA
+575 
-580 DAGRTVSRLL
+580 
-590 SGAGNRQPA
+590 
-599 PSPVVPVTPR
+599 
-609 PAPRPLPAKSGLPGR
+609 R
-624 LAGSAAGQRVTGTVG
+624 LAGSAAGQLVTGTVG
-639 KLADVG
+639 KLADAG
-645 RAVGGWFSGI
+645 RAAGGWFSGI
-655 GNRLADSAIG
+655 GNKLAGSAIG

-704 DEQASTREKAGAIG
+704 DEQASTHEKAGAIG

-738 AAGAT
+738 VAGAT

-755 VTDLYQKWTAPE
+755 VTDLYQKWTATDK
-767 REPQEQKVNAEASLR
+767 EPQEQKVNAEASLR
-782 VELGEGLRLASSRV
+782 VELGEGLRLTSSRV

>member
-388 RWMRNRKREQAGL
+388 RWMRNRKRGQAGL
-401 PIPAPM
+401 PVPDAM
-407 TTEALLQGTG
+407 TSETLLQGIG

-424 NWPRGFGGYGSG
+424 NWPRGFGGYESG
-436 GGRRGRGGG
+436 GGRRVRSGG
-445 RTPPLLPRQPPLLP
+445 RMAPLLPRQPLLLSGPQPLA
-459 GPRPLPLP
+459 LP
-467 APRPVPALPPPG
+467 APRPVLALPPPG
-479 VPAAARPAPRPLP
+479 VPVTARPAPLPLP
-492 GKSGF
+492 GKSG
-497 PGRFAGSAAAQ
+497 
-508 QVTGAAG
+508 
-515 TLANAGRTVSRL
+515 L
-527 LSGAGNRQTAPSPVV
+527 LS
-542 PVTPR
+542 
-547 PAPRPLPA
+547 
-555 KSGLPGRLAGSA
+555 
-567 AAQQVTGA
+567 
-575 AGTLA
+575 
-580 DAGRTVSRLL
+580 
-590 SGAGNRQPA
+590 
-599 PSPVVPVTPR
+599 
-609 PAPRPLPAKSGLPGR
+609 R
-624 LAGSAAGQRVTGTVG
+624 LAGSAAGQLVTGTVG
-639 KLADVG
+639 KLADAG

-655 GNRLADSAIG
+655 GNKLAGSAIG

-704 DEQASTREKAGAIG
+704 DEQASTHEKAGAIG

-738 AAGAT
+738 VAGAT

-755 VTDLYQKWTAPE
+755 VTDLYQKWTAPDK
-767 REPQEQKVNAEASLR
+767 EPQEQKVNAEASLR
-782 VELGEGLRLASSRV
+782 VELGEGLRLTSSRV

>member
-169 TAQGASLQLKQMF
+169 TAQGASLH
-182 ARQQITA
+182 
-189 ADANLLTGYG
+189 ANLLTGYG

-311 LTTFRTVKIAAQEL
+311 LTTFRTVKTAAQEL

-388 RWMRNRKREQAGL
+388 RWMRNRKRGQAGL
-401 PIPAPM
+401 PVPDAM
-407 TTEALLQGTG
+407 TSETLLQGIG

-436 GGRRGRGGG
+436 GGRRVRSGG
-445 RTPPLLPRQPPLLP
+445 RMAPLLPRQPLLLSGPQPLA
-459 GPRPLPLP
+459 LP
-467 APRPVPALPPPG
+467 APRPVLALPPPG
-479 VPAAARPAPRPLP
+479 VPVTARPAPLPLP
-492 GKSGF
+492 GKSG
-497 PGRFAGSAAAQ
+497 
-508 QVTGAAG
+508 
-515 TLANAGRTVSRL
+515 L
-527 LSGAGNRQTAPSPVV
+527 LS
-542 PVTPR
+542 
-547 PAPRPLPA
+547 
-555 KSGLPGRLAGSA
+555 
-567 AAQQVTGA
+567 
-575 AGTLA
+575 
-580 DAGRTVSRLL
+580 
-590 SGAGNRQPA
+590 
-599 PSPVVPVTPR
+599 
-609 PAPRPLPAKSGLPGR
+609 R
-624 LAGSAAGQRVTGTVG
+624 LAGSAAGQLVTGTVG
-639 KLADVG
+639 KLADAG

-655 GNRLADSAIG
+655 GNKLAGSAIG

-704 DEQASTREKAGAIG
+704 DEQASTHEKAGAIG

-738 AAGAT
+738 VAGAT
-743 LGSVAGEYLGGF
+743 LGSVAGEDLGGF
-755 VTDLYQKWTAPE
+755 VTDLYQKWTATDK
-767 REPQEQKVNAEASLR
+767 EPQEQKVNAEASLR
-782 VELGEGLRLASSRV
+782 VELGEGLRLTSSRV

>member
-19 SRRSRQYS
+19 SQRSRQYS

-107 DKVRAQAMMAW
+107 DKARAQAMMAW
-118 AKQNAKDTTWGL
+118 AKQNAKETTWGL
-130 SGVLDEIRSSKGF
+130 GGVLQEIRTSTAF
-143 GMTDEQTKQFITMLQ
+143 GMTDAQVKQFITMLQ
-158 DQGAMHGWDLP
+158 NQGAMHGWDLP
-169 TAQGASLQLKQMF
+169 TAQGASLQFKQMF

-199 INVYQALA
+199 INVYKVLA
-207 DATGTDV
+207 DATGKDE
-214 KKIRDL
+214 KKIRKL
-220 GTKGKLGMKSIL
+220 GEKGKLGLKSIL
-232 TVFRTLSEQ
+232 TVFRTLLEQ
-241 SKGAQASAMNSWD
+241 SEGAQAAAMNSWD
-254 GMFAQMEANLLEFRI
+254 GMMAQMEGNLLEFRT

-311 LTTFRTVKIAAQEL
+311 LTTFRKVKIAAQEL

-388 RWMRNRKREQAGL
+388 RWMRNRKRGQAGL
-401 PIPAPM
+401 PVPDAM
-407 TTEALLQGTG
+407 TSETLLQGIG

-436 GGRRGRGGG
+436 GGRRGRSGG
-445 RTPPLLPRQPPLLP
+445 RMAPLLPRQPLLLSGPQPLA
-459 GPRPLPLP
+459 LP
-467 APRPVPALPPPG
+467 APRPVLALPPPG
-479 VPAAARPAPRPLP
+479 VPVTARPAPLPLP
-492 GKSGF
+492 GKSG
-497 PGRFAGSAAAQ
+497 
-508 QVTGAAG
+508 
-515 TLANAGRTVSRL
+515 L
-527 LSGAGNRQTAPSPVV
+527 LS
-542 PVTPR
+542 
-547 PAPRPLPA
+547 
-555 KSGLPGRLAGSA
+555 
-567 AAQQVTGA
+567 
-575 AGTLA
+575 
-580 DAGRTVSRLL
+580 
-590 SGAGNRQPA
+590 
-599 PSPVVPVTPR
+599 
-609 PAPRPLPAKSGLPGR
+609 R
-624 LAGSAAGQRVTGTVG
+624 LAGSAAGQLVTGTVG
-639 KLADVG
+639 KLADAG

-655 GNRLADSAIG
+655 GNKLAGSAIG

-675 GWMGKGAG
+675 GWMGKGAS

-704 DEQASTREKAGAIG
+704 DEQASTHEKAGAIG

-738 AAGAT
+738 VAGAT

-755 VTDLYQKWTAPE
+755 VTDLYQKWTATDK
-767 REPQEQKVNAEASLR
+767 EPQEQKVNAEASLR
-782 VELGEGLRLASSRV
+782 VELGEGLRLTSSRV

>member
-199 INVYQALA
+199 INVYQTLA
-207 DATGTDV
+207 DALGKDV
-214 KKIRDL
+214 KDIRKQ
-220 GTKGKLGMKSIL
+220 GEKGKLGLKSIL

-388 RWMRNRKREQAGL
+388 RWMRNRKRGQAGL
-401 PIPAPM
+401 PVPDAM
-407 TTEALLQGTG
+407 TSETLLQGIG

-436 GGRRGRGGG
+436 GGRRGRSGG
-445 RTPPLLPRQPPLLP
+445 RMAPLLPRQPLLLSGPQPLA
-459 GPRPLPLP
+459 LP
-467 APRPVPALPPPG
+467 APRPVLTLPPPG
-479 VPAAARPAPRPLP
+479 VPVTARPAPLPLP
-492 GKSGF
+492 GKSG
-497 PGRFAGSAAAQ
+497 
-508 QVTGAAG
+508 
-515 TLANAGRTVSRL
+515 L
-527 LSGAGNRQTAPSPVV
+527 LS
-542 PVTPR
+542 
-547 PAPRPLPA
+547 
-555 KSGLPGRLAGSA
+555 
-567 AAQQVTGA
+567 
-575 AGTLA
+575 
-580 DAGRTVSRLL
+580 
-590 SGAGNRQPA
+590 
-599 PSPVVPVTPR
+599 
-609 PAPRPLPAKSGLPGR
+609 R
-624 LAGSAAGQRVTGTVG
+624 LAGSAAGQLVTGTVG
-639 KLADVG
+639 KLADAG

-655 GNRLADSAIG
+655 GNKLAGSAIG

-704 DEQASTREKAGAIG
+704 DEQASTHEKAGAIG

-738 AAGAT
+738 VAGAT

-755 VTDLYQKWTAPE
+755 VTDLYQKWTALDK
-767 REPQEQKVNAEASLR
+767 EPQEQKVNAEASLR

>member
-118 AKQNAKDTTWGL
+118 AKQNAKETTWGL
-130 SGVLDEIRSSKGF
+130 GGVLQEIRTSTAF
-143 GMTDEQTKQFITMLQ
+143 GMNDEQVKQFITMLQ
-158 DQGAMHGWDLP
+158 NQGAMHGWDLP
-169 TAQGASLQLKQMF
+169 TAQGASLQFKQMF

-199 INVYQALA
+199 INVYKVLA
-207 DATGTDV
+207 DATGEDE
-214 KKIRDL
+214 KKIRKL
-220 GTKGKLGMKSIL
+220 GEKGKLGLKSIL
-232 TVFRTLSEQ
+232 TVFRTLLEQ
-241 SKGAQASAMNSWD
+241 SEGAQAAAMNSWD
-254 GMFAQMEANLLEFRI
+254 GMMAQMEGNLLEFRT

-388 RWMRNRKREQAGL
+388 RWMRNRKRGQAGL
-401 PIPAPM
+401 PVPDAM
-407 TTEALLQGTG
+407 TSETLLQGIG

-436 GGRRGRGGG
+436 GGRRGRSGG
-445 RTPPLLPRQPPLLP
+445 RMAPLLPRQPLLLSGPQPLA
-459 GPRPLPLP
+459 LP
-467 APRPVPALPPPG
+467 APRPVLALPPPG
-479 VPAAARPAPRPLP
+479 VPVTARPAPLPLP
-492 GKSGF
+492 GKSG
-497 PGRFAGSAAAQ
+497 
-508 QVTGAAG
+508 
-515 TLANAGRTVSRL
+515 L
-527 LSGAGNRQTAPSPVV
+527 LS
-542 PVTPR
+542 
-547 PAPRPLPA
+547 
-555 KSGLPGRLAGSA
+555 
-567 AAQQVTGA
+567 
-575 AGTLA
+575 
-580 DAGRTVSRLL
+580 
-590 SGAGNRQPA
+590 
-599 PSPVVPVTPR
+599 
-609 PAPRPLPAKSGLPGR
+609 R
-624 LAGSAAGQRVTGTVG
+624 LAGSAAGQLVTGTVG
-639 KLADVG
+639 KLADAG

-655 GNRLADSAIG
+655 GNKLAGSAIG

-704 DEQASTREKAGAIG
+704 DEQASTHEKAGAIG

-738 AAGAT
+738 VAGAT

-782 VELGEGLRLASSRV
+782 VELGEGLRLTSSRV

>member
-199 INVYQALA
+199 INVYQTLA
-207 DATGTDV
+207 DALGKDV
-214 KKIRDL
+214 KDIRKQ
-220 GTKGKLGMKSIL
+220 GEKGKLGLKSIL

-388 RWMRNRKREQAGL
+388 RWMRNRKRGQAGL
-401 PIPAPM
+401 PVPDAM
-407 TTEALLQGTG
+407 TSETLLQGIG

-436 GGRRGRGGG
+436 GGRRGRSGG
-445 RTPPLLPRQPPLLP
+445 RMAPLLPRQPLLLSGPQPLA
-459 GPRPLPLP
+459 LP
-467 APRPVPALPPPG
+467 APRPVLALPPPG
-479 VPAAARPAPRPLP
+479 VPVTARPAPLPLP
-492 GKSGF
+492 GKSG
-497 PGRFAGSAAAQ
+497 
-508 QVTGAAG
+508 
-515 TLANAGRTVSRL
+515 L
-527 LSGAGNRQTAPSPVV
+527 LS
-542 PVTPR
+542 
-547 PAPRPLPA
+547 
-555 KSGLPGRLAGSA
+555 
-567 AAQQVTGA
+567 
-575 AGTLA
+575 
-580 DAGRTVSRLL
+580 
-590 SGAGNRQPA
+590 
-599 PSPVVPVTPR
+599 
-609 PAPRPLPAKSGLPGR
+609 R
-624 LAGSAAGQRVTGTVG
+624 LAGSAAGQLVTGTVG
-639 KLADVG
+639 KLADAG

-655 GNRLADSAIG
+655 GNKLAGSAIG
-665 RVVTKGAGAL
+665 RVVTKGAGALGWMGKGAGAL

-704 DEQASTREKAGAIG
+704 DEQASTHEKAGAIG

-738 AAGAT
+738 VAGAT

-755 VTDLYQKWTAPE
+755 VTDLYQKWTATDK
-767 REPQEQKVNAEASLR
+767 EPQEQKVNAEASLR
-782 VELGEGLRLASSRV
+782 VELGEGLRLTSSRV

>member
-118 AKQNAKDTTWGL
+118 AKQNAKETTWGL
-130 SGVLDEIRSSKGF
+130 GGVLQEIRTSTAF
-143 GMTDEQTKQFITMLQ
+143 GMTDAQVKQFITMLQ
-158 DQGAMHGWDLP
+158 NQGAMHGWDLP
-169 TAQGASLQLKQMF
+169 TAQGASLQFKQMF

-199 INVYQALA
+199 INVYKVLA
-207 DATGTDV
+207 DATGKDE
-214 KKIRDL
+214 KKIRKL
-220 GTKGKLGMKSIL
+220 GEKGKLGLKSIL
-232 TVFRTLSEQ
+232 TVFRTLLEQ
-241 SKGAQASAMNSWD
+241 SEGAQAAAMNSWD
-254 GMFAQMEANLLEFRI
+254 GMMAQMEGNLLEFRT

-311 LTTFRTVKIAAQEL
+311 LTTFRKVKIAAQEL

-388 RWMRNRKREQAGL
+388 RWMRNRKRGQAGL
-401 PIPAPM
+401 PVPDAM
-407 TTEALLQGTG
+407 TSETLLQGIG

-436 GGRRGRGGG
+436 GGRRGRSGG
-445 RTPPLLPRQPPLLP
+445 RMAPLLPRQPLLLSGPQPLA
-459 GPRPLPLP
+459 LP
-467 APRPVPALPPPG
+467 APRPVLALPPPG
-479 VPAAARPAPRPLP
+479 VPVTARPAPLPLP
-492 GKSGF
+492 GKSG
-497 PGRFAGSAAAQ
+497 
-508 QVTGAAG
+508 
-515 TLANAGRTVSRL
+515 L
-527 LSGAGNRQTAPSPVV
+527 LS
-542 PVTPR
+542 
-547 PAPRPLPA
+547 
-555 KSGLPGRLAGSA
+555 
-567 AAQQVTGA
+567 
-575 AGTLA
+575 
-580 DAGRTVSRLL
+580 
-590 SGAGNRQPA
+590 
-599 PSPVVPVTPR
+599 
-609 PAPRPLPAKSGLPGR
+609 R
-624 LAGSAAGQRVTGTVG
+624 LAGSAAGQLVTGTVG
-639 KLADVG
+639 KLADAG

-655 GNRLADSAIG
+655 GNKLAGSAIG

-675 GWMGKGAG
+675 GWMGKGAS

-704 DEQASTREKAGAIG
+704 DEQASTHEKAGAIG

-738 AAGAT
+738 VAGAT

-755 VTDLYQKWTAPE
+755 VTDLYQKWTATDK
-767 REPQEQKVNAEASLR
+767 EPQEQKVNAEASLR
-782 VELGEGLRLASSRV
+782 VELGEGLRLTSSRV

>member
-220 GTKGKLGMKSIL
+220 GTKGKLGLKSIL

-292 MADKSGELDAL
+292 MADKSGELDAQ

-346 KKLAAVLVSV
+346 KKLTAVLVSV

-365 GWAVAKP
+365 GWVVAKP

-388 RWMRNRKREQAGL
+388 RWMRNRKRGQAGL
-401 PIPAPM
+401 PVPNAM
-407 TTEALLQGTG
+407 TSETLLQGIG

-436 GGRRGRGGG
+436 GGRRVRSGG
-445 RTPPLLPRQPPLLP
+445 RMAPLLPRQPLLLSGPQPLA
-459 GPRPLPLP
+459 LP
-467 APRPVPALPPPG
+467 APRPVLALPPPG
-479 VPAAARPAPRPLP
+479 VPVTARPAPLPLP
-492 GKSGF
+492 GKSG
-497 PGRFAGSAAAQ
+497 
-508 QVTGAAG
+508 
-515 TLANAGRTVSRL
+515 L
-527 LSGAGNRQTAPSPVV
+527 LS
-542 PVTPR
+542 
-547 PAPRPLPA
+547 
-555 KSGLPGRLAGSA
+555 
-567 AAQQVTGA
+567 
-575 AGTLA
+575 
-580 DAGRTVSRLL
+580 
-590 SGAGNRQPA
+590 
-599 PSPVVPVTPR
+599 
-609 PAPRPLPAKSGLPGR
+609 R
-624 LAGSAAGQRVTGTVG
+624 LAGSAAGQLVTGTVG
-639 KLADVG
+639 KLADAG

-655 GNRLADSAIG
+655 GNKLAGSAIG

-704 DEQASTREKAGAIG
+704 DEQASTHEKAGAIG

-738 AAGAT
+738 VAGAT

-755 VTDLYQKWTAPE
+755 VTDLYQKWTAPDK
-767 REPQEQKVNAEASLR
+767 EPQEQKVNAEASLR
-782 VELGEGLRLASSRV
+782 VELGEGLRLTSSRV

>member
-199 INVYQALA
+199 INVYQTLA
-207 DATGTDV
+207 DALGKDV
-214 KKIRDL
+214 KDIRKQ
-220 GTKGKLGMKSIL
+220 GEKGKLGLKSIL

-388 RWMRNRKREQAGL
+388 RWMRNRKRGQAGL
-401 PIPAPM
+401 PVPDAM
-407 TTEALLQGTG
+407 TSETLLQGIG

-436 GGRRGRGGG
+436 GSRRVRSGG
-445 RTPPLLPRQPPLLP
+445 RMAPLLPRQPLLLSGPQPLA
-459 GPRPLPLP
+459 LP
-467 APRPVPALPPPG
+467 APRPVLALPPPG
-479 VPAAARPAPRPLP
+479 VPVTARPAPLPLS
-492 GKSGF
+492 GKSG
-497 PGRFAGSAAAQ
+497 
-508 QVTGAAG
+508 
-515 TLANAGRTVSRL
+515 L
-527 LSGAGNRQTAPSPVV
+527 LS
-542 PVTPR
+542 
-547 PAPRPLPA
+547 
-555 KSGLPGRLAGSA
+555 
-567 AAQQVTGA
+567 
-575 AGTLA
+575 
-580 DAGRTVSRLL
+580 
-590 SGAGNRQPA
+590 
-599 PSPVVPVTPR
+599 
-609 PAPRPLPAKSGLPGR
+609 R
-624 LAGSAAGQRVTGTVG
+624 LAGSAAGQLVTGTVG
-639 KLADVG
+639 KLADAG

-655 GNRLADSAIG
+655 GNKLAGSAIG

-704 DEQASTREKAGAIG
+704 DEQASTHEKAGAIG

-738 AAGAT
+738 VAGAT

-755 VTDLYQKWTAPE
+755 VTDLYQKWTATDK
-767 REPQEQKVNAEASLR
+767 EPQEQKVNAEASLR
-782 VELGEGLRLASSRV
+782 VELGEGLRLTSSRV

>member
-130 SGVLDEIRSSKGF
+130 GGVLQEIRTSTAF
-143 GMTDEQTKQFITMLQ
+143 GMNDEQVKQFITMLQ
-158 DQGAMHGWDLP
+158 NQGAMHGWDLP
-169 TAQGASLQLKQMF
+169 TAQGASLQFKQMF

-199 INVYQALA
+199 INVYKVLA
-207 DATGTDV
+207 DATGEDE
-214 KKIRDL
+214 KKIRKL
-220 GTKGKLGMKSIL
+220 GEKGKLGLKSIL
-232 TVFRTLSEQ
+232 TVFRTLLEQ
-241 SKGAQASAMNSWD
+241 SKSAQAAAMNSWD
-254 GMFAQMEANLLEFRI
+254 GMMAQMEGNLLEFRT

-388 RWMRNRKREQAGL
+388 RWMRNRKRGQAGL
-401 PIPAPM
+401 PVPDAM
-407 TTEALLQGTG
+407 TSETLLQGIG

-436 GGRRGRGGG
+436 GGRRGRSGG
-445 RTPPLLPRQPPLLP
+445 RMAPLLPRQPLLLSGPQPLA
-459 GPRPLPLP
+459 LP
-467 APRPVPALPPPG
+467 APRPVLALPPPG
-479 VPAAARPAPRPLP
+479 VPVTARPAPLPLP
-492 GKSGF
+492 GKSG
-497 PGRFAGSAAAQ
+497 
-508 QVTGAAG
+508 
-515 TLANAGRTVSRL
+515 L
-527 LSGAGNRQTAPSPVV
+527 LS
-542 PVTPR
+542 
-547 PAPRPLPA
+547 
-555 KSGLPGRLAGSA
+555 
-567 AAQQVTGA
+567 
-575 AGTLA
+575 
-580 DAGRTVSRLL
+580 
-590 SGAGNRQPA
+590 
-599 PSPVVPVTPR
+599 
-609 PAPRPLPAKSGLPGR
+609 R
-624 LAGSAAGQRVTGTVG
+624 LAGSAAGQLVTGTVG
-639 KLADVG
+639 KLADAG

-655 GNRLADSAIG
+655 GNKLAGSAIG

-704 DEQASTREKAGAIG
+704 DEQASPHEKAGAIG

-738 AAGAT
+738 VAGAT

-755 VTDLYQKWTAPE
+755 VTDLYQKWTAPDK
-767 REPQEQKVNAEASLR
+767 EPQEQKVNAEASLR

>member
-388 RWMRNRKREQAGL
+388 RWMRNRKRGQAGL
-401 PIPAPM
+401 PVPDAM
-407 TTEALLQGTG
+407 TSETLLQGIG

-436 GGRRGRGGG
+436 GGRRGRSGG
-445 RTPPLLPRQPPLLP
+445 RMAPLLPRQPLLLSGPQPLA
-459 GPRPLPLP
+459 LP
-467 APRPVPALPPPG
+467 APRPVLALPPPG
-479 VPAAARPAPRPLP
+479 VPVTARPAPLPLS
-492 GKSGF
+492 GKSG
-497 PGRFAGSAAAQ
+497 
-508 QVTGAAG
+508 
-515 TLANAGRTVSRL
+515 L
-527 LSGAGNRQTAPSPVV
+527 LS
-542 PVTPR
+542 
-547 PAPRPLPA
+547 
-555 KSGLPGRLAGSA
+555 
-567 AAQQVTGA
+567 
-575 AGTLA
+575 
-580 DAGRTVSRLL
+580 
-590 SGAGNRQPA
+590 
-599 PSPVVPVTPR
+599 
-609 PAPRPLPAKSGLPGR
+609 R
-624 LAGSAAGQRVTGTVG
+624 LAGSAAGQLVTGTVG
-639 KLADVG
+639 KLADAG

-655 GNRLADSAIG
+655 GNKLAGSAIG

-704 DEQASTREKAGAIG
+704 DEQASTHEKAGAIG

-738 AAGAT
+738 VAGAT

-755 VTDLYQKWTAPE
+755 VTDLYQKWTATDK
-767 REPQEQKVNAEASLR
+767 EPQEQKVNAEASLR
-782 VELGEGLRLASSRV
+782 VELGEGLRLTSSRV

>member
-388 RWMRNRKREQAGL
+388 RWMRNRKRGQAGL
-401 PIPAPM
+401 PVPDAM
-407 TTEALLQGTG
+407 TSETLLQGIG

-424 NWPRGFGGYGSG
+424 NWPRGFGGYRSG
-436 GGRRGRGGG
+436 GDRRVRSGG
-445 RTPPLLPRQPPLLP
+445 RMAPLLPRQPLLLSGPQPLA
-459 GPRPLPLP
+459 LP
-467 APRPVPALPPPG
+467 APRPVLALPPPG
-479 VPAAARPAPRPLP
+479 VPVTARPAPLPLP
-492 GKSGF
+492 GKSG
-497 PGRFAGSAAAQ
+497 
-508 QVTGAAG
+508 
-515 TLANAGRTVSRL
+515 L
-527 LSGAGNRQTAPSPVV
+527 LS
-542 PVTPR
+542 
-547 PAPRPLPA
+547 
-555 KSGLPGRLAGSA
+555 
-567 AAQQVTGA
+567 
-575 AGTLA
+575 
-580 DAGRTVSRLL
+580 
-590 SGAGNRQPA
+590 
-599 PSPVVPVTPR
+599 
-609 PAPRPLPAKSGLPGR
+609 R
-624 LAGSAAGQRVTGTVG
+624 LAGSAAGQLVTGTVG
-639 KLADVG
+639 KLADAG
-645 RAVGGWFSGI
+645 RAAGGWFSGI
-655 GNRLADSAIG
+655 GNKLSGSVIG

-704 DEQASTREKAGAIG
+704 DEQASTHEKAGAIG

-738 AAGAT
+738 VAGAT

-755 VTDLYQKWTAPE
+755 VTDLYQKWTAPDK
-767 REPQEQKVNAEASLR
+767 EPQEQKVNAEASLR
-782 VELGEGLRLASSRV
+782 VELGEGLRLTSSRV

>member
-220 GTKGKLGMKSIL
+220 GTKGKLGLKSIL

-388 RWMRNRKREQAGL
+388 RWMRNRKRGQAGL
-401 PIPAPM
+401 PVPDAM
-407 TTEALLQGTG
+407 TSETLLQGIG

-436 GGRRGRGGG
+436 GGRRGRSGG
-445 RTPPLLPRQPPLLP
+445 RMAPLLPRQPLLLSGPQPLA
-459 GPRPLPLP
+459 LP
-467 APRPVPALPPPG
+467 APRPVLALPPPG
-479 VPAAARPAPRPLP
+479 VPVTARPAPLPLP
-492 GKSGF
+492 GKSG
-497 PGRFAGSAAAQ
+497 
-508 QVTGAAG
+508 
-515 TLANAGRTVSRL
+515 L
-527 LSGAGNRQTAPSPVV
+527 LS
-542 PVTPR
+542 
-547 PAPRPLPA
+547 
-555 KSGLPGRLAGSA
+555 
-567 AAQQVTGA
+567 
-575 AGTLA
+575 
-580 DAGRTVSRLL
+580 
-590 SGAGNRQPA
+590 
-599 PSPVVPVTPR
+599 
-609 PAPRPLPAKSGLPGR
+609 R
-624 LAGSAAGQRVTGTVG
+624 LAGSAAGQLVTGTVG
-639 KLADVG
+639 KLADAG

-655 GNRLADSAIG
+655 GSKLSGSAIG

-704 DEQASTREKAGAIG
+704 DEQASTHEKAGAIG

-738 AAGAT
+738 VAGAT

-755 VTDLYQKWTAPE
+755 VTDLYQKWTAPDK
-767 REPQEQKVNAEASLR
+767 EPQEQKVNAEASLR
-782 VELGEGLRLASSRV
+782 VELGEGLRLTSSRV

>member
-19 SRRSRQYS
+19 SRRSREYS

-32 LSRSGQSSL
+32 MSRSGQSSL

-107 DKVRAQAMMAW
+107 DKARAQAMMAW
-118 AKQNAKDTTWGL
+118 AKQNAKETTWGL
-130 SGVLDEIRSSKGF
+130 GGVLQEIRTSTAF
-143 GMTDEQTKQFITMLQ
+143 GMNDEQVKQFITMLQ
-158 DQGAMHGWDLP
+158 NQGAMHGWDLP
-169 TAQGASLQLKQMF
+169 TAQGASLQFKQMF

-199 INVYQALA
+199 INVYKVLA
-207 DATGTDV
+207 DATGEDE
-214 KKIRDL
+214 KKIRKL
-220 GTKGKLGMKSIL
+220 GEKGKLGLKSIL
-232 TVFRTLSEQ
+232 TVFRTLLEQ
-241 SKGAQASAMNSWD
+241 SKGAQAAAMNSWD
-254 GMFAQMEANLLEFRI
+254 GMMAQMEGNLLEFRT

-388 RWMRNRKREQAGL
+388 RWMRNRKRGQAGL
-401 PIPAPM
+401 PVPDAM
-407 TTEALLQGTG
+407 TSETLLQGIG

-436 GGRRGRGGG
+436 GGRRGQSGG
-445 RTPPLLPRQPPLLP
+445 RMAPLLPRQPLLLSGPQPLA
-459 GPRPLPLP
+459 LP
-467 APRPVPALPPPG
+467 APRPVLALPPPG
-479 VPAAARPAPRPLP
+479 VPVTARPAPLPLP
-492 GKSGF
+492 GKSG
-497 PGRFAGSAAAQ
+497 
-508 QVTGAAG
+508 
-515 TLANAGRTVSRL
+515 L
-527 LSGAGNRQTAPSPVV
+527 LS
-542 PVTPR
+542 
-547 PAPRPLPA
+547 
-555 KSGLPGRLAGSA
+555 
-567 AAQQVTGA
+567 
-575 AGTLA
+575 
-580 DAGRTVSRLL
+580 
-590 SGAGNRQPA
+590 
-599 PSPVVPVTPR
+599 
-609 PAPRPLPAKSGLPGR
+609 R
-624 LAGSAAGQRVTGTVG
+624 LAGSAAGQLVTGTVG
-639 KLADVG
+639 KLADAG

-655 GNRLADSAIG
+655 GNKLAGSAIG

-704 DEQASTREKAGAIG
+704 DEQASTHEKAGAIG

-738 AAGAT
+738 VAGAT

-755 VTDLYQKWTAPE
+755 VTDLYQKWTATDK
-767 REPQEQKVNAEASLR
+767 EPQEQKVNAEASLR
-782 VELGEGLRLASSRV
+782 VELGEGLRLTSSRV

>member
-118 AKQNAKDTTWGL
+118 AKQNAKETTWGL
-130 SGVLDEIRSSKGF
+130 GGVLQEIRTSTAF
-143 GMTDEQTKQFITMLQ
+143 GMNDEQVKQFITMLQ
-158 DQGAMHGWDLP
+158 NQGAMHGWDLP
-169 TAQGASLQLKQMF
+169 TAQGASLQFKQMF

-199 INVYQALA
+199 INVYKVLA
-207 DATGTDV
+207 DATGEDE
-214 KKIRDL
+214 KKIRKL
-220 GTKGKLGMKSIL
+220 GEKGKLGLKSIL
-232 TVFRTLSEQ
+232 TVFRTLLEQ
-241 SKGAQASAMNSWD
+241 SEGAQAAAMNSWD
-254 GMFAQMEANLLEFRI
+254 GMMAQMEGNLLEFRT

-292 MADKSGELDAL
+292 AADKSGELDAL

-388 RWMRNRKREQAGL
+388 RRMRNRKRGQAGL
-401 PIPAPM
+401 PVPDAM
-407 TTEALLQGTG
+407 TSETLLQGIG

-436 GGRRGRGGG
+436 GGRRGRSGG
-445 RTPPLLPRQPPLLP
+445 RMAPLLPRQPLLLSGPQPLA
-459 GPRPLPLP
+459 LP
-467 APRPVPALPPPG
+467 APRPVLALPPPG
-479 VPAAARPAPRPLP
+479 VPVTARPAPLPLS
-492 GKSGF
+492 GKSG
-497 PGRFAGSAAAQ
+497 
-508 QVTGAAG
+508 
-515 TLANAGRTVSRL
+515 L
-527 LSGAGNRQTAPSPVV
+527 LS
-542 PVTPR
+542 
-547 PAPRPLPA
+547 
-555 KSGLPGRLAGSA
+555 
-567 AAQQVTGA
+567 
-575 AGTLA
+575 
-580 DAGRTVSRLL
+580 
-590 SGAGNRQPA
+590 
-599 PSPVVPVTPR
+599 
-609 PAPRPLPAKSGLPGR
+609 R
-624 LAGSAAGQRVTGTVG
+624 LAGSAAGQLVTGTVG
-639 KLADVG
+639 KLADAG

-655 GNRLADSAIG
+655 GNKLAGSAIG

-704 DEQASTREKAGAIG
+704 DEQASTHEKAGAIG

-738 AAGAT
+738 VAGAT

-755 VTDLYQKWTAPE
+755 VTDLYQKWTATDK
-767 REPQEQKVNAEASLR
+767 EPQEQKVNAEASLR
-782 VELGEGLRLASSRV
+782 VELGEGLRLTSSRV

>member
-27 NQINA
+27 NQINV

-107 DKVRAQAMMAW
+107 DKARAQAMMAW
-118 AKQNAKDTTWGL
+118 AKQNAKETTWGL
-130 SGVLDEIRSSKGF
+130 GGVLQEIRTSTAF
-143 GMTDEQTKQFITMLQ
+143 GMTDAQVKQFITMLQ
-158 DQGAMHGWDLP
+158 NQGAMHGWDLP
-169 TAQGASLQLKQMF
+169 TAQGASLQFKQMF

-199 INVYQALA
+199 INVYKVLA
-207 DATGTDV
+207 DATGEDE
-214 KKIRDL
+214 KKIRKL
-220 GTKGKLGMKSIL
+220 GEKGKLGLKSIL
-232 TVFRTLSEQ
+232 TVFRTLLEQ
-241 SKGAQASAMNSWD
+241 SKGAQAAAMNSWD
-254 GMFAQMEANLLEFRI
+254 GMMAQMEGNLLEFRT

-388 RWMRNRKREQAGL
+388 RWMRNRKRGQAGL
-401 PIPAPM
+401 PVPDAM
-407 TTEALLQGTG
+407 TSETLLQGIG

-436 GGRRGRGGG
+436 GGRRGRSGG
-445 RTPPLLPRQPPLLP
+445 RMAPLLPRQPLLLSGPQPLA
-459 GPRPLPLP
+459 LP
-467 APRPVPALPPPG
+467 APRPVLALPPPG
-479 VPAAARPAPRPLP
+479 VPVTARPAPLPLP
-492 GKSGF
+492 GKSG
-497 PGRFAGSAAAQ
+497 
-508 QVTGAAG
+508 
-515 TLANAGRTVSRL
+515 L
-527 LSGAGNRQTAPSPVV
+527 LS
-542 PVTPR
+542 
-547 PAPRPLPA
+547 
-555 KSGLPGRLAGSA
+555 
-567 AAQQVTGA
+567 
-575 AGTLA
+575 
-580 DAGRTVSRLL
+580 
-590 SGAGNRQPA
+590 
-599 PSPVVPVTPR
+599 
-609 PAPRPLPAKSGLPGR
+609 R
-624 LAGSAAGQRVTGTVG
+624 LAGSAAGQLVTGTVG
-639 KLADVG
+639 KLADAG
-645 RAVGGWFSGI
+645 RAVGGWFSSI
-655 GNRLADSAIG
+655 GNKLAGSAIG
-665 RVVTKGAGAL
+665 RVVTIGAGAL

-704 DEQASTREKAGAIG
+704 DEQASTHEKAGAIG

-738 AAGAT
+738 VAGAT

-755 VTDLYQKWTAPE
+755 VTDLYQKWTAPDK
-767 REPQEQKVNAEASLR
+767 EPQEQKVNAEASLR
-782 VELGEGLRLASSRV
+782 VELGEGLRLTSSRV

>member
-220 GTKGKLGMKSIL
+220 GTKGKLGLKSIL

-388 RWMRNRKREQAGL
+388 RWMRNRKRGQAGL
-401 PIPAPM
+401 PVPDAM
-407 TTEALLQGTG
+407 TSETLLQGIG

-436 GGRRGRGGG
+436 GGRRVRSGG
-445 RTPPLLPRQPPLLP
+445 RMAPLLPRQPLLLSGPQPLA
-459 GPRPLPLP
+459 LP
-467 APRPVPALPPPG
+467 APRPVLALPPPG
-479 VPAAARPAPRPLP
+479 VPVTARPAPLPLP
-492 GKSGF
+492 GKSG
-497 PGRFAGSAAAQ
+497 
-508 QVTGAAG
+508 
-515 TLANAGRTVSRL
+515 L
-527 LSGAGNRQTAPSPVV
+527 LS
-542 PVTPR
+542 
-547 PAPRPLPA
+547 
-555 KSGLPGRLAGSA
+555 
-567 AAQQVTGA
+567 
-575 AGTLA
+575 
-580 DAGRTVSRLL
+580 
-590 SGAGNRQPA
+590 
-599 PSPVVPVTPR
+599 
-609 PAPRPLPAKSGLPGR
+609 R
-624 LAGSAAGQRVTGTVG
+624 LAGSAAGQLVTGTVG
-639 KLADVG
+639 KLADAG
-645 RAVGGWFSGI
+645 RAAGGWFSGI
-655 GNRLADSAIG
+655 GNKLAGSAIG
-665 RVVTKGAGAL
+665 QVVTKGAGAL

-704 DEQASTREKAGAIG
+704 DEQASTHEKAGAIG

-738 AAGAT
+738 VAGAT

-755 VTDLYQKWTAPE
+755 VTDLYQKWTAPDK
-767 REPQEQKVNAEASLR
+767 EPQEQKVNAEASLR
-782 VELGEGLRLASSRV
+782 VELGEGLRLTSSRV

>member
-107 DKVRAQAMMAW
+107 DKARAQAMMAW
-118 AKQNAKDTTWGL
+118 AKQNAKETTWGL
-130 SGVLDEIRSSKGF
+130 GGVLQEIRTSTAF
-143 GMTDEQTKQFITMLQ
+143 GMTDAQVKQFITMLQ
-158 DQGAMHGWDLP
+158 NQGAMHGWDLP
-169 TAQGASLQLKQMF
+169 TAQGASLQFKQMF

-199 INVYQALA
+199 INVYKVLA
-207 DATGTDV
+207 DATGEDE
-214 KKIRDL
+214 KKIRKL
-220 GTKGKLGMKSIL
+220 GEKGKLGLKSIL
-232 TVFRTLSEQ
+232 TVFRTLLEQ
-241 SKGAQASAMNSWD
+241 SKGAQAAAMNSWD
-254 GMFAQMEANLLEFRI
+254 GMMAQMEGNLLEFRT

-388 RWMRNRKREQAGL
+388 RWMRNRKRGQADL
-401 PIPAPM
+401 PVPDAM
-407 TTEALLQGTG
+407 TSETLLQGIG

-436 GGRRGRGGG
+436 GGRRVRSGG
-445 RTPPLLPRQPPLLP
+445 RMAPLLPRQPLLLSGPQPLT
-459 GPRPLPLP
+459 LP
-467 APRPVPALPPPG
+467 APRPVLALPPPG
-479 VPAAARPAPRPLP
+479 VPVTARPAPLPLP
-492 GKSGF
+492 GKSG
-497 PGRFAGSAAAQ
+497 
-508 QVTGAAG
+508 
-515 TLANAGRTVSRL
+515 L
-527 LSGAGNRQTAPSPVV
+527 LS
-542 PVTPR
+542 
-547 PAPRPLPA
+547 
-555 KSGLPGRLAGSA
+555 
-567 AAQQVTGA
+567 
-575 AGTLA
+575 
-580 DAGRTVSRLL
+580 
-590 SGAGNRQPA
+590 
-599 PSPVVPVTPR
+599 
-609 PAPRPLPAKSGLPGR
+609 R
-624 LAGSAAGQRVTGTVG
+624 LAGSAAGQLVTGTVG
-639 KLADVG
+639 KLADAG

-655 GNRLADSAIG
+655 GNKLAGSAIG

-704 DEQASTREKAGAIG
+704 DEQASTHEKAGAIG

-738 AAGAT
+738 VAGAT

-755 VTDLYQKWTAPE
+755 VTDLYQKWTAPDK
-767 REPQEQKVNAEASLR
+767 EPQEQKVNAEASLR